1 MSTDNRIS
9 ITDAVVKFDGV
20 SLAVAT
26 LDKLVDMRVDN
37 ALGSPAQATLR
48 FFDDDFNLFDDKKLS
63 KIGASVTISLNRQG
77 GAVQQVFAGEVV
89 AIGTD
94 QSPTALHE
102 LVLTCYDRAH
112 RMARQSVLQ
121 TYQKQS
127 YGDIVQSMAQQH
139 GLSAEVDSS
148 ITTIKFDH
156 LTQTT
161 DDASFLTQLCRRSGV
176 HWRVDGTKL
185 KLFAAKAGQ
194 PVATLKWGVDLT
206 RFRTRYSATEFN
218 DDVTV
223 RGWDPASKK
232 EISGIASVAPG
243 HHGSSGL
250 HSQQGDVKSLGTSKR
265 STSRAVVVSQAEA
278 EQVAKA
284 LRERATTAEVVARG
298 ETFGD
303 PRLVP
308 GTFVDIE
315 GVGTRLKGTYFI
327 TSVEHVYNPQGYMTR
342 FTTGPAASST
352 LLDMVGSASGGNGAA
367 ATLTALTHG
376 LMIGLVTNNK
386 DPDGLG
392 RVRVKFPAE
401 SNDVESAWA
410 RMATFASGNAQG
422 ASFMP
427 QIDTEVV
434 VMFEG
439 GDRRRPVVLGSL
451 WNGKDKPPLGP
462 DKFLDG
468 NKVVQWQMKT
478 AGGQTLTFDET
489 PGKEN
494 VTIILPDGN
503 TKLVLN
509 KEKVELWSNSKNL
522 EVKSGQASLLLE
534 NGKDVT
540 LQGMNVTI
548 KATQAVKIEGLSVE
562 ITGKTTAKLEGSA
575 TVEVKGGGSAKFSA
589 SGIAEVAGSLV
600 KIN

>member
-9 ITDAVVKFDGV
+9 ITDAVVKFNGA
-20 SLAVAT
+20 SLDLAI
-26 LDKLVDMRVDN
+26 LSKLVDVRVDA
-37 ALGSPAQATLR
+37 ALSSPAQATLR
-48 FFDDDFNLFDDKKLS
+48 LFDEDFTLFDDTRVS
-63 KIGASVTISLNRQG
+63 KIGAEVTILLNRQG
-77 GAVQQVFAGEVV
+77 GAVQQVFNGELV

-94 QSPTALHE
+94 QSPTGLHE
-102 LVLTCYDRAH
+102 LVLTCYDKAH
-112 RMARQSVLQ
+112 RMARKSVLK
-121 TYQKQS
+121 TYQKQG
-127 YGDIVQSMAQQH
+127 YGDIVQTIASQN
-139 GLSAEVDSS
+139 GLSAEVDPA
-148 ITTIKFDH
+148 INTIKFDH

-176 HWRVDGTKL
+176 HWRVEGSKL
-185 KLFAAKAGQ
+185 KLFAAKPGQ
-194 PVATLKWGVDLT
+194 PVAKLKWGEDLL

-232 EISGIASVAPG
+232 EISGIASAAPG

-250 HSQQGDVKSLGTSKR
+250 HSQQGDVKRLGLAKR
-265 STSRAVVVSQAEA
+265 SSSRAVVVSQNEA

-284 LRERATTAEVVARG
+284 LRERATTAEIVARG

-308 GTFVDIE
+308 GTFVEIE
-315 GVGTRLKGTYFI
+315 GVGTRLKGTYFL
-327 TSVEHVYNPQGYMTR
+327 TSVEHVYNTQGYVTR
-342 FTTGPAASST
+342 FTTGPSAAST
-352 LLDMVGSASGGNGAA
+352 LLDLVGSGGAGNGAA
-367 ATLTALTHG
+367 ATLTTLTEG

-401 SNDVESAWA
+401 SSDEESAWA
-410 RMATFASGNAQG
+410 RMATFASGNGQG
-422 ASFMP
+422 ATFMP

-434 VMFEG
+434 VMFES
-439 GDRRRPVVLGSL
+439 GDRRRPIVLGSL
-451 WNGKDKPPLGP
+451 WNGKDKPPLSA
-462 DKFLDG
+462 DKFLSG

-489 PGKEN
+489 PGEEK
-494 VTIILPDGN
+494 VSIVLPDGN
-503 TKLVLN
+503 TKLILN
-509 KEKVELWSNSKNL
+509 ADKVELWSNSKNL
-522 EVKSGQASLLLE
+522 EVKSGQASLLLA

-548 KATQAVKIEGLSVE
+548 KATQALKLEGLSVE
-562 ITGKTTAKLEGSA
+562 VAAKTSAKLEGSA
-575 TVEVKGGGSAKFSA
+575 SVEVKGGASAKLTA